1 MTNKQNRQSLYEGFL
16 NSYFGN
22 CGYQY
27 SAITSDA
34 SFRCYHRVVSAQ
46 HSYILMDSDPD
57 KLDNRP
63 FVELNRC
70 FTQAGL
76 KVPNILHIDMDSG
89 LMLLE
94 DLGSKH
100 LADRLDDQTRMQ
112 DYQEIIALLPRI
124 ASTPASDFMKPYDGQ
139 FINMELDI
147 FWQWL
152 IGDWLKLDERN
163 LPVTQWTTLK
173 KQLIDAMLAQPQVT
187 MHRDFHSRNI
197 MNVSG
202 EWALIDYQ
210 DAVQGPVTYDA
221 VSLLRDC
228 YFKLPQAEF
237 NMLQSA
243 SFAKLDEANLLP
255 HMTFEQYQRYFDM
268 TGIQRHLKAAGIFC
282 RLLLRDGKAGYLQ
295 NILPTLQYIHDV
307 AKCYESFQWLATW
320 LRHDIMPKVEAKLSY
335 QTV

>member
-1 MTNKQNRQSLYEGFL
+1 MYEGFL
-16 NSYFGN
+16 KSYFGN
-22 CGYQY
+22 IDYQH

-34 SFRCYHRVVSAQ
+34 SFRCYSRVISGK
-46 HSYILMDSDPD
+46 HNYILMDSDPD

-70 FTQAGL
+70 FTQSGL
-76 KVPNILHIDMDSG
+76 RVPNILYADLDNG

-94 DLGSKH
+94 DFGSEH
-100 LADRLDDQTRMQ
+100 LADRLNTATRLH
-112 DYQEIIALLPRI
+112 DYQQIIALLPRI
-124 ASTPASDFMKPYDGQ
+124 ASTPASDFMKPYDAE

-147 FWQWL
+147 FWHWL
-152 IGDWLKLDERN
+152 ICDWLALDESS
-163 LPVTQWTTLK
+163 LPDTQWNMLK
-173 KQLIDAMLAQPQVT
+173 KQLVDAMLAQPQVT

-210 DAVQGPVTYDA
+210 DAVRGPVTYDA

-228 YFKLPQAEF
+228 YFKLPQKEF
-237 NMLQSA
+237 IALQRT
-243 SFAKLDEANLLP
+243 SFEVLLDANLLP
-255 HMTFEQYQRYFDM
+255 QMTFAQYSRFFDL
-268 TGIQRHLKAAGIFC
+268 TGMQRHLKAAGIFC
-282 RLLLRDGKAGYLQ
+282 RLLLRDGKSGYLQ
-295 NILPTLQYIHDV
+295 NILPTLDYIYDV